1 METIFNH
8 NVTTDEIKII
18 NLLNFERE
26 IEDKINY
33 ENSINDESRYTDLY
47 RLNFLR
53 GDPQTAEKYFHK
65 IKVQALN

>member
-18 NLLNFERE
+18 NLLNFERG
-26 IEDKINY
+26 IGSKMDY
-33 ENSINDESRYTDLY
+33 ENSIDDNSRYTDLC
-47 RLNFLR
+47 RLYFLR
-53 GDPQTAEKYFHK
+53 GDPKTATKYFYK